1 MTKEEFEKAVREHR
15 RYILKFVR
23 KKVAEDDV
31 EDIVQQVLKELADSK
46 AYLRF
51 RGDSSVKTWLVGA
64 VRKRVLDWYRKR
76 DRSRKKEKEIVD
88 RLKLEQKLD
97 DPYQSPEDELIQIEK
112 NELKQARFK
121 EAEQRLE
128 HLPPDMQDAFW
139 QYGKGTSW
147 AKIAKEQGIKVK
159 TLQSRVRRYGER
171 IRREEQSRE
180 KKAGKK
186 VMAPVRK
193 TEAVPVMVIEEHLWH
208 PDNLRIAK
216 HLRQGGLLRS
226 ALQPSDYKTNVQ
238 MWWAPGV
245 EQRINSALKRGDIE
259 KLAQLL
265 QNQPYAIAHPVVFR
279 QIAHLSE
286 LLRMTG
292 AEVLPVLYEIGA
304 SIDPDE
310 PILPAGAKQA
320 AREALQRLLSV
331 WVGRM
336 LPGHTVER
344 VKSPKRRGRKRKMS
358 EWEAEDSLMEFN
370 DLYDELKK
378 YPSTSFR
385 RKDGETQESLI
396 ARTAELVQELHM
408 KSQYSHESYV
418 DPNHPKYDPS
428 DIWNLFATFTK
439 QKPLPPEVAM
449 QVARRAVPK
458 RDVRKHDLVY
468 GLLAHHW
475 NWSFDRVRRL
485 VERAELEF
493 PELARRR

>member
-1 MTKEEFEKAVREHR
+1 MTRDEYWRTAEKHR
-15 RYILKFVR
+15 SYLVNFATKHLGDIGDRGD
-23 KKVAEDDV
+23 A
-31 EDIVQQVLKELADSK
+31 EDIVQQALKELDDTK

-51 RGDSSVKTWLVGA
+51 RGDSSVKTWLTGA
-64 VRKRVLDWYRKR
+64 VRYRAVDWYNKRKR
-76 DRSRKKEKEIVD
+76 SREEGVD
-88 RLKLEQKLD
+88 PQELD
-97 DPYQSPEDELIQIEK
+97 TYQAPEDEFKQIEERALGQVLGK
-112 NELKQARFK
+112 KAEKRLKQ
-121 EAEQRLE
+121 
-128 HLPPDMQDAFW
+128 LPPDMQNIIL
-139 QYGKGTSW
+139 QREERVPW
-147 AKIAKEQGIKVK
+147 AEIAKEHGINMK

-193 TEAVPVMVIEEHLWH
+193 TEAVPALVIEDHLWH
-208 PDNLRIAK
+208 PDNLRLAK

-226 ALQPSDYKTNVQ
+226 ALQPSDHKTKVELR
-238 MWWAPGV
+238 WAPGV
-245 EQRINSALKRGDIE
+245 VQLINSALKRGDIE

-292 AEVLPVLYEIGA
+292 AEELPYLYEIGA

-320 AREALQRLLSV
+320 AREALQRLVSA
-331 WVGRM
+331 WVRGV

-378 YPSTSFR
+378 YPSTSFS

-428 DIWNLFATFTK
+428 DRWNPVATFTK

-449 QVARRAVPK
+449 QVASWAVQK
-458 RDVRKHDLVY
+458 RDVRRGDLVY

-475 NWSFDRVRRL
+475 NWSFDRVRHL